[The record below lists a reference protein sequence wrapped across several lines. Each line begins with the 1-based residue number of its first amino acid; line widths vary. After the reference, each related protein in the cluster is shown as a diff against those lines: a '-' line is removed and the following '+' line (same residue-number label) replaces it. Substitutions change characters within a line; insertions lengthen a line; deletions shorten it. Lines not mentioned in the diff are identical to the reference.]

1 MSNSKNDNAWEK
13 IFDKYKI
20 LKEIENKIEFVI
32 TAKQI
37 NEFREAR
44 LMTKFDYSSQLPS
57 LFSDNTLSI
66 LPISRG
72 SYIISNFEMF
82 ESFDDNEVDIIKME
96 FPTYLESIDYTN
108 ITSESTALNCAY
120 VSGILQHFVAEQDLQ
135 PTVSGRMS
143 SLSFS
148 FDINA
153 KNLLLN
159 VKVDNSQIEVDGGY
173 EGGNS
178 LNLIE
183 AKNSL
188 SKDFIIRQLYYPYRL
203 WSNKITKNVRS
214 IFLTY
219 TNGIFHLREYT
230 FENINHYNSIK
241 LVKQQKYA
249 IKDEVINLESIQ
261 KILYE
266 SRTIEEPK
274 VPFPQANSFE
284 RIINLCEL
292 LNENLSLTKG
302 DITENYDFDERQ
314 TNYYSDAARYL
325 GLIDKKNENGRVVFS
340 LTKKGSELFKISITK
355 RQIELARLILSHSA
369 FKRTLD
375 LYFKNAKPPA
385 INEITKIMKESELY
399 QVKSDETFSRRAS
412 TVLKW
417 VNWIVEL
424 IEE

>member
-20 LKEIENKIEFVI
+20 IKEIENKNKFVI

-57 LFSDNTLSI
+57 LFSDNKLSI

-82 ESFDDNEVDIIKME
+82 ESFDDNEIDVIKMD
-96 FPTYLESIDYTN
+96 FPTYLESIDYKN

-120 VSGILQHFVAEQDLQ
+120 VSGILQHFVEEQGLQ

-153 KNLLLN
+153 KDFLLN

-173 EGGNS
+173 EGSNS

-241 LVKQQKYA
+241 LVKQQRYA
-249 IKDEVINLESIQ
+249 IRDEVINLESIQ
-261 KILYE
+261 KILHE
-266 SRTIEEPK
+266 TRIIEEPRI
-274 VPFPQANSFE
+274 VFPQADSFE
-284 RIINLCEL
+284 RVINLSEL
-292 LNENLSLTKG
+292 LNENILLSKES
-302 DITENYDFDERQ
+302 ITENYDFDKRQ
-314 TNYYSDAARYL
+314 TDYYSNAAMYL
-325 GLIDKKNENGRVVFS
+325 GLVEKKRENKQVFCS
-340 LTKKGSELFKISITK
+340 LTKKGSDLFKLSITK
-355 RQIELARLILSHSA
+355 RQIEFTRLILSHLA
-369 FKRTLD
+369 FRRTLEC
-375 LYFKNAKPPA
+375 YFGNAKPPT
-385 INEITKIMKESELY
+385 INEIVKIMKESDLY
-399 QVKSDETFSRRAS
+399 GIKSDETFHRRAS
-412 TVLKW
+412 TISSW
-417 VNWIVEL
+417 INWIVEL

>member
-1 MSNSKNDNAWEK
+1 M
-13 IFDKYKI
+13 
-20 LKEIENKIEFVI
+20 
-32 TAKQI
+32 
-37 NEFREAR
+37 
-44 LMTKFDYSSQLPS
+44 
-57 LFSDNTLSI
+57 
-66 LPISRG
+66 
-72 SYIISNFEMF
+72 
-82 ESFDDNEVDIIKME
+82 
-96 FPTYLESIDYTN
+96 
-108 ITSESTALNCAY
+108 
-120 VSGILQHFVAEQDLQ
+120 
-135 PTVSGRMS
+135 
-143 SLSFS
+143 
-148 FDINA
+148 
-153 KNLLLN
+153 
-159 VKVDNSQIEVDGGY
+159 
-173 EGGNS
+173 
-178 LNLIE
+178 NLIE

-325 GLIDKKNENGRVVFS
+325 GLIDK
-340 LTKKGSELFKISITK
+340 
-355 RQIELARLILSHSA
+355 
-369 FKRTLD
+369 
-375 LYFKNAKPPA
+375 
-385 INEITKIMKESELY
+385 
-399 QVKSDETFSRRAS
+399 
-412 TVLKW
+412 
-417 VNWIVEL
+417 
-424 IEE
+424 

>member
-1 MSNSKNDNAWEK
+1 MSDSKNDNAWEK

-20 LKEIENKIEFVI
+20 LEGIKNNNQFVI
-32 TAKQI
+32 TSKQI

-44 LMTKFDYSSQLPS
+44 LMTKFDYRSQLPS
-57 LFSDNTLSI
+57 LFLENTLSI

-72 SYIISNFEMF
+72 SYIISDFEMF
-82 ESFDDNEVDIIKME
+82 ESFDDNEIDVIKMD
-96 FPTYLESIDYTN
+96 FPAYLESIDYKN

-120 VSGILQHFVAEQDLQ
+120 VSGILQHFIEDQELQ

-148 FDINA
+148 FDINS
-153 KNLLLN
+153 KNFLLN
-159 VKVDNSQIEVDGGY
+159 VKVENSQIEVDGGY

-178 LNLIE
+178 LSLIE

-188 SKDFIIRQLYYPYRL
+188 SKDFVIRQLYYPYRL

-219 TNGIFHLREYT
+219 TNGIFHLREYI

-249 IKDEVINLESIQ
+249 IRDEVINLESIQ
-261 KILYE
+261 KILHE
-266 SRTIEEPK
+266 TRVIEEPIIA
-274 VPFPQANSFE
+274 FPQADSFE
-284 RIINLCEL
+284 RVINLCEL
-292 LNENLSLTKG
+292 LNENISLSKES
-302 DITENYDFDERQ
+302 ITENYDFDKRQ
-314 TNYYSDAARYL
+314 TDYYSNAAIYL
-325 GLIDKKNENGRVVFS
+325 GLVEKKCENKQVFCY
-340 LTKKGSELFKISITK
+340 LTKKGSDLFKLSITK
-355 RQIELARLILSHSA
+355 RQIEFTRLILSHLA
-369 FKRTLD
+369 FRRTLEC
-375 LYFKNAKPPA
+375 YFRNAKPPT
-385 INEITKIMKESELY
+385 INEIVKIMKESNLY
-399 QVKSDETFSRRAS
+399 NVGTDTTFHRRAS
-412 TVLKW
+412 TVSRW